1 MKIILTLLLV
11 LAPILSQ
18 AAFGVSERSVKK
30 WDDEK
35 LCKKAGELELKEDW
49 KAVAIIS
56 GEIAARE
63 NLDVEVCAAVGQA
76 ALEEAA
82 LEEASSKMSTI
93 RLSRTFIRRSQV
105 SDELF
110 SKTMDKYGE
119 NLFMEAVMVACKK
132 KETDYKVIDKAQ
144 NYAWAVASKR
154 EKGTAYRSLLEIY
167 PLFRGF
173 IYGVASAR
181 QIDPEVC
188 SAQGI
193 KDFEVVIA
201 ALIQALNQQPKTSQN
216 VDLVFEIGTGAGE
229 VLKEVGEPILTEQIG
244 PIEAQH
250 FCRTGEVDEYLVLY
264 FFKGSLLY
272 QSRYQVTAE
281 QAGKSGDCVEFA
293 GKGSY
298 EIPEAIKAINAS
310 AKKEN

>member
-56 GEIAARE
+56 KEIAARE
-63 NLDVEVCAAVGQA
+63 NLDVEVCADLEQVG
-76 ALEEAA
+76 LENKTARTHRWRSRNTPYVSSRLREAQYMA
-82 LEEASSKMSTI
+82 RVQTLE
-93 RLSRTFIRRSQV
+93 
-105 SDELF
+105 
-110 SKTMDKYGE
+110 KYGE
-119 NLFMEAVMVACKK
+119 EIFMDSVKVACGHKQPDQDIIVK
-132 KETDYKVIDKAQ
+132 ARNYTVSVIPHMAWESGLHYFDEIPVLFVGFQTGFALAGRLAPDLCSDK
-144 NYAWAVASKR
+144 
-154 EKGTAYRSLLEIY
+154 G
-167 PLFRGF
+167 
-173 IYGVASAR
+173 
-181 QIDPEVC
+181 
-188 SAQGI
+188 
-193 KDFEVVIA
+193 IA
-201 ALIQALNQQPKTSQN
+201 AMESIAAEYFENLNQPKTSQN
-216 VDLVFEIGTGAGE
+216 IDLVFEIGTSAGE